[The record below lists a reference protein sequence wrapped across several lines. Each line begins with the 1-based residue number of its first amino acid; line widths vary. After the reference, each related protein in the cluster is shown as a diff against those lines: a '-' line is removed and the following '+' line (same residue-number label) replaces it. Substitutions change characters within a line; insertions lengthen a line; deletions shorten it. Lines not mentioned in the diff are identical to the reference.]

1 MNGKVAWLSLVLLS
15 VGPAMA
21 NESLYVDVSRYEC
34 KTIEEEPGWYSLM
47 TCPGHDDYPVH
58 FKEIDIRQSFSFGH
72 LNKRYIDV
80 AFESFFPFNHAG
92 TTVEWRIAKGGTP
105 VATILRWVIENP
117 DPKTGESFPAL
128 EGQVLVVSKVAQ
140 KEDGKGCVAGYVDA
154 LANPDPN
161 ALARKIADEVAPTFR
176 CALTKRPTMAS
187 AATRQ
192 PNPTAY
198 CRTNLFRF

>member
-21 NESLYVDVSRYEC
+21 NESLYVDVSRDEC

-72 LNKRYIDV
+72 LNKRYIDE

-117 DPKTGESFPAL
+117 DPKTGE
-128 EGQVLVVSKVAQ
+128 
-140 KEDGKGCVAGYVDA
+140 
-154 LANPDPN
+154 
-161 ALARKIADEVAPTFR
+161 
-176 CALTKRPTMAS
+176 
-187 AATRQ
+187 
-192 PNPTAY
+192 
-198 CRTNLFRF
+198 